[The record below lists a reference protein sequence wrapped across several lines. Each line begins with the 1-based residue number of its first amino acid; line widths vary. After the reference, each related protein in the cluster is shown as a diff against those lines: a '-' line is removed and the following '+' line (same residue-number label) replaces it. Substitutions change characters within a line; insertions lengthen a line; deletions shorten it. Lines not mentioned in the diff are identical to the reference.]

1 MAEKQPKVV
10 VIDDSAAS
18 IALYRRSTEPLSVE
32 LQAFQSA
39 AESLEYLAS
48 RSADLIFAG
57 IVMRE
62 ADGWGLLK
70 QIMRFDHLRDTPVL
84 VVTSKDY
91 AQDRALA
98 KQLGVKE
105 FLVKPLRSQEIR
117 EIICKYTGAALLN
130 ERHSAR

>member
-18 IALYRRSTEPLSVE
+18 IALYRRSIETLSVE
-32 LQAFQSA
+32 LQAFQSPA
-39 AESLEYLAS
+39 KSLEYLQS
-48 RSADLIFAG
+48 HSADLIFTG
-57 IVMRE
+57 IIMRE
-62 ADGWGLLK
+62 TDGWGILK
-70 QIMRFDHLRDTPVL
+70 QIKRWDHLRDTPVI
-84 VVTSKDY
+84 VVTSKNY

-130 ERHSAR
+130 ENQGAR